1 MVAYSFRPF
10 FSYQIENRIKRQTV
24 RGQRKR
30 HARPGEAV
38 QLYQSMRTRLCRK
51 LVTPDP
57 VCVSVE
63 PIVISVSALIEP
75 LIATIEIGG
84 RFLRFDEI
92 EAFAIADGFAPDEM
106 WRAGI
111 DDAAANARENMGR
124 FWRDNHGEGRF
135 VGVLIKWEPAA

>member
-30 HARPGEAV
+30 HAHPGEPV
-38 QLYQSMRTRLCRK
+38 QLYQSMRTKLCRK
-51 LVTPDP
+51 LVSPDP
-57 VCVSVE
+57 ICLSVVS
-63 PIVISVSALIEP
+63 IVITVNQLIEP
-75 LIATIEIGG
+75 LITSIELDG
-84 RFLRFDEI
+84 RFLCFDEI

-135 VGVLIKWEPAA
+135 EGVLIKWEMVA